1 MLWDFTINTDRKIEA
16 NRPDITIKNFEE
28 NTCIMIDVTVSA
40 DKNFS
45 LKEFQKL
52 SKYKDLE
59 IEVIKVWKLENKTI
73 PVVIGAL
80 SMVKKGTKNFIN
92 QIPGKPS
99 LEVMQKKVLTS
110 TGHILRKVL
119 SM

>member
-1 MLWDFTINTDRKIEA
+1 MLNVA
-16 NRPDITIKNFEE
+16 VPPDKDI
-28 NTCIMIDVTVSA
+28 
-40 DKNFS
+40 S

-59 IEVIKVWKLENKTI
+59 IEVTKIWKLKTKTI

-80 SMVKKGTKNFIN
+80 SMIKKGTKNFID
-92 QIPGKPS
+92 QIPGKAS
-99 LEVMQKKVLTS
+99 LQEMEKIVLTS
-110 TGHILRKVL
+110 TAHILRKVL

>member
-1 MLWDFTINTDRKIEA
+1 
-16 NRPDITIKNFEE
+16 
-28 NTCIMIDVTVSA
+28 MIDVTVPV
-40 DKNFS
+40 DKNIS

-59 IEVIKVWKLENKTI
+59 IEVAKSWKLKTKTI
-73 PVVIGAL
+73 PFVIKVLG
-80 SMVKKGTKNFIN
+80 MIKKGTQSFID

-99 LEVMQKKVLTS
+99 LQEMQKIVLT
-110 TGHILRKVL
+110 GNAHILRKVL

>member
-1 MLWDFTINTDRKIEA
+1 M
-16 NRPDITIKNFEE
+16 
-28 NTCIMIDVTVSA
+28 MDVAVPS
-40 DKNFS
+40 DQNIS

-59 IEVIKVWKLENKTI
+59 IEVTNMWEFKTNII

-80 SMVKKGTKNFIN
+80 GMIKKGTQNFID

-99 LEVMQKKVLTS
+99 LQEIQKIVLTS
-110 TGHILRKVL
+110 TAHILRKDL
-119 SM
+119 SI